1 MSTISAGTTTGT
13 ALAYAADTTGTLQLQ
28 INNTTPALTLNLSG
42 AVGVGSTPGYG
53 TSGQLLSSG
62 GTGAAPSWVSA
73 STITAGNVTTNA
85 NLTGDVTSVGN
96 ATTVVKIN
104 GTTLSVLATGLLKNT
119 TSTGVPSIATA
130 GTDYVV
136 PGGALGTPS
145 SGTLS
150 SCTVDGTNAVGYKN
164 VPLVGGAEKAVSYTL
179 VATDVGK
186 VVGLTTSGLAVIPAS
201 IFATGDTVAIYNNTA
216 TAIAITSSA
225 VTAYIGGTNAV
236 KTSVSLATR
245 GVCTVFFVSASI
257 CIITGNVS

>member
-73 STITAGNVTTNA
+73 STIA
-85 NLTGDVTSVGN
+85 
-96 ATTVVKIN
+96 
-104 GTTLSVLATGLLKNT
+104 
-119 TSTGVPSIATA
+119 
-130 GTDYVV
+130 VV